1 MKKVIVVSKTHL
13 DLGFTDFASRIKRK
27 YIEEYIPG
35 AISLAE
41 QLNQNGSKKF
51 IWTTGSWIL
60 KEALLKGDR
69 MQRERLKKAIA
80 QGNIVPH
87 AMPFT
92 THTELLDE
100 DTLDYGLSIADDLD
114 KLRGRKTTAAKM
126 TDVPGHTKALVP
138 LLAKHGIKLLHIGV
152 NGASALCKVPPCFL
166 WRCGGA
172 EVVVVYSGDYGGAFQ
187 SDLVDEVLYFDHTLD
202 NRGTPAPS
210 KIIGKLEKIKA
221 EFPGYTVEAG
231 TLDEFADVIWEK
243 RHELP
248 VVTSELGDTW
258 IHGAAADP
266 YKAAALREL
275 TALKNEW
282 LQSGE
287 MVRNSEEYIGF
298 TDNLMCI
305 AEHTCGMD
313 MKTYLGDYENYL
325 KKDFENQYSRK
336 GSIFM
341 DYRNSPKHE
350 KMNTVI
356 YGHHV
361 GDDTM
366 FDTVEKYLDQSF
378 YDQHKTMQYDTKYG
392 KYQLEVISAYETTT
406 EDDYI
411 QTDFSSSKQYE
422 KFLEET
428 LKKSEISTTTE
439 INKND
444 KIVTLSTCEDAYSLS
459 SGRIVVVAKLVEI

>member
-1 MKKVIVVSKTHL
+1 MKIIIRLIQIALIGVIVWSGYTIYNNKVEDKKTEERYVSLQQKYTQVSSNKTVRPQFKQLDAVNPDIIGWIHL
-13 DLGFTDFASRIKRK
+13 DATT
-27 YIEEYIPG
+27 
-35 AISLAE
+35 
-41 QLNQNGSKKF
+41 LNYP
-51 IWTTGSWIL
+51 I
-60 KEALLKGDR
+60 
-69 MQRERLKKAIA
+69 
-80 QGNIVPH
+80 
-87 AMPFT
+87 
-92 THTELLDE
+92 
-100 DTLDYGLSIADDLD
+100 
-114 KLRGRKTTAAKM
+114 
-126 TDVPGHTKALVP
+126 
-138 LLAKHGIKLLHIGV
+138 
-152 NGASALCKVPPCFL
+152 
-166 WRCGGA
+166 
-172 EVVVVYSGDYGGAFQ
+172 
-187 SDLVDEVLYFDHTLD
+187 
-202 NRGTPAPS
+202 
-210 KIIGKLEKIKA
+210 
-221 EFPGYTVEAG
+221 
-231 TLDEFADVIWEK
+231 
-243 RHELP
+243 
-248 VVTSELGDTW
+248 
-258 IHGAAADP
+258 
-266 YKAAALREL
+266 
-275 TALKNEW
+275 
-282 LQSGE
+282 LQSK
-287 MVRNSEEYIGF
+287 
-298 TDNLMCI
+298 DN
-305 AEHTCGMD
+305 ED
-313 MKTYLGDYENYL
+313 YL